1 MHRNTLP
8 LLALLALPVAL
19 LAPAESHAGGFD
31 RQAFEA
37 WVRMRAGD
45 DGKPV
50 YWYATGDVMDQATG
64 EVRARIEGLDTS
76 LAYRDPTRPDTWIQ
90 LSRKIFILLDPK
102 TGKRQ
107 LGRDGK
113 PRPPTAYP
121 FQVRSYRLDG
131 DEIVYDVESHDSA
144 RVFTEPT
151 KRNFTARRLGRLTHY
166 NYAMFIDRVRVDGNR
181 TQRFEVNDFFLRADP
196 GLQEPER
203 YQYTWVG
210 TGPGPTVS
218 SVLSWRYSSF
228 DAMPG
233 EALKKFVREEAPLW
247 LRPPKDMAEI
257 EALRG
262 QQPWRGPGSAV
273 AGATTAGPGATPAA
287 APPTS

>member
-1 MHRNTLP
+1 MRP
-8 LLALLALPVAL
+8 ALLASLTSLAMLAL
-19 LAPAESHAGGFD
+19 AGAPGPAGTAWAGGFT
-31 RQAFEA
+31 RENFAA
-37 WVRMRAGD
+37 WVKMRAGD

-50 YWYATGDVMDQATG
+50 YWYATGDVMNQATG
-64 EVRARIEGLDTS
+64 EVVARMEGLDTS
-76 LAYRDPTRPDTWIQ
+76 LAYRDPARPDTWVQ

-102 TGKRQ
+102 TGQRL

-113 PRPPTAYP
+113 PRAPTAYP

-144 RVFTEPT
+144 RVFAEPT
-151 KRNFTARRLGRLTHY
+151 KRNFTARDLGSVTHY
-166 NYAMFIDRVRVDGNR
+166 NYSMFIDRVRIDGNR
-181 TQRFEVNDFFLRADP
+181 TQRFEVNDFFLREAP
-196 GLQEPER
+196 GLKEPER

-228 DAMPG
+228 EAMPG

-247 LRPPKDMAEI
+247 LRPPKDMAEV
-257 EALRG
+257 ESLRA

-273 AGATTAGPGATPAA
+273 PAA
-287 APPTS
+287 AAPGSPPTS